1 MKKVVMF
8 LLASVMIFSATACS
22 LVKTENSAAN
32 SSEKADVKIENSS
45 YNKKA
50 EPKKALKE
58 IYKNVERE
66 YGLVDADDD
75 VMSDV
80 MGFDMEN
87 VEEYYV
93 RYMETDFGASDVFII
108 KAVEGMENEVRSDL
122 KNWQESRV
130 RAFLNYDI
138 YNSTEISQNALIF
151 QRGEYIIMLAL
162 EDNESA
168 REIIEKYIPEEYNL
182 D

>member
-1 MKKVVMF
+1 MKKIIMF
-8 LLASVMIFSATACS
+8 LLAGVMIFSATACGFT
-22 LVKTENSAAN
+22 KTENSDKN
-32 SSEKADVKIENSS
+32 SSEKNDTKFENN
-45 YNKKA
+45 YNKKP

-58 IYKNVERE
+58 IYENVERE

-87 VEEYYV
+87 IEEYYV

-122 KNWQESRV
+122 KSWQENRV
-130 RAFLNYDI
+130 RAFLSYDI

-151 QRGEYIIMLAL
+151 QRGEYIVMLAL
-162 EDNESA
+162 EDNETA
-168 REIIEKYIPEEYNL
+168 RQIIEKYIPEEYNI